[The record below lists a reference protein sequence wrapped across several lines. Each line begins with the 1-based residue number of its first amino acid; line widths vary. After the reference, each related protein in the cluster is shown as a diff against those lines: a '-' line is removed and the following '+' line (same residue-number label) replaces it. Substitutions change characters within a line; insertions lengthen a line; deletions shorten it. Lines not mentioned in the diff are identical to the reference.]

1 MKLTNTYE
9 FDLSRDF
16 AVRRLFV
23 KKSVKVS
30 LRLSLTQNG
39 VHVGTRVRLVSVT
52 VTQADRTEG

>member
-16 AVRRLFV
+16 SVRRLFV
-23 KKSVKVS
+23 KECVKVP
-30 LRLSLTQNG
+30 LRLFCTQNG
-39 VHVGTRVRLVSVT
+39 VHVGARVRLVSVA